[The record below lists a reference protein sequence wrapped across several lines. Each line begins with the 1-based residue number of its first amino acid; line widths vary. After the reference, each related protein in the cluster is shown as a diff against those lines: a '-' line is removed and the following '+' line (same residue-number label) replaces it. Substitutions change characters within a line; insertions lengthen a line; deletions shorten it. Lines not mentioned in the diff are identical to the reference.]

1 MNSLYSEH
9 RTWLHAVPA
18 GLKLAAMAILG
29 TALFL
34 TDRSGVLGAAASLD
48 EESFSQGTLEYPQY
62 TRPREWEG
70 RAIPEILMSGD
81 HGRIA
86 AWRQAQSLSLT
97 RARRPDLLAGRTR
110 NGDKA

>member
-34 TDRSGVLGAAASLD
+34 TDRSGVLGAAAAASLALFA
-48 EESFSQGTLEYPQY
+48 SLG
-62 TRPREWEG
+62 
-70 RAIPEILMSGD
+70 
-81 HGRIA
+81 
-86 AWRQAQSLSLT
+86 QAT
-97 RARRPDLLAGRTR
+97 
-110 NGDKA
+110 